1 MADMA
6 SSLLQSQTLL
16 NRFACND
23 RPEISPEDSA
33 AIRDALRDV
42 VAAADFL
49 TLGVCA
55 DSGTEGYAAL
65 ANYLA
70 ALEIDTA
77 ATDTAAQ
84 ESAISGP
91 IYIKYNT
98 QTAKHY
104 DSDYPGNARG
114 VLVCCHMSEPQLS
127 SDMYGHLPLELFG

>member
-1 MADMA
+1 MA

-16 NRFACND
+16 NRFTCNE
-23 RPEISPEDSA
+23 RPEISPEDCA
-33 AIRDALRDV
+33 AIRDALQDV

-55 DSGTEGYAAL
+55 DSSAEGYAAL
-65 ANYLA
+65 ANYLSGLKTGAISDSA
-70 ALEIDTA
+70 AR
-77 ATDTAAQ
+77 

-104 DSDYPGNARG
+104 GSDYPGNARG
-114 VLVCCHMSEPQLS
+114 VLVCCHMSEPEVML
-127 SDMYGHLPLELFG
+127 DMYGHLPLDLFG